1 MLDEKQA
8 KVKAKELEKM
18 EKEKRLQKLKSQ
30 VIVLLVLHKANVMKT
45 EYLINNKNV
54 FRKRSLN
61 AVAVF

>member
-30 VIVLLVLHKANVMKT
+30 VIVLLVLRKANVTKT
-45 EYLINNKNV
+45 EYLINKKNV

>member
-30 VIVLLVLHKANVMKT
+30 VIVLLVLRKAKFTKT
-45 EYLINNKNV
+45 EYLINNKTFFEND
-54 FRKRSLN
+54 L
-61 AVAVF
+61 

>member
-30 VIVLLVLHKANVMKT
+30 VIVLLVLRKANVTKT
-45 EYLINNKNV
+45 
-54 FRKRSLN
+54 
-61 AVAVF
+61 